1 MFTIPAE
8 NRGTQIFMHA
18 LSASI
23 AMAAEGG
30 AVYLDLS
37 GIDEERPA
45 ARKVLVEEHL
55 TAVLR
60 ELEAVIR
67 AKTIT
72 PEASPAVLGSRLIA
86 NGESDNVLTH
96 RYTAGPGF
104 ETLLKALAAEADA
117 AYEKA
122 AGDGGSTY

>member
-8 NRGTQIFMHA
+8 NRETQILMHA

-37 GIDEERPA
+37 EINEERPA

-55 TAVLR
+55 AAVLG

-67 AKTIT
+67 AKKGELE
-72 PEASPAVLGSRLIA
+72 PSPAVLGSRLIA
-86 NGESDNVLTH
+86 NSETYNPGNRT
-96 RYTAGPGF
+96 YTPGPGF
-104 ETLLKALAAEADA
+104 ETLIKAIAADA
-117 AYEKA
+117 DATYEEA
-122 AGDGGSTY
+122 ATGGSTR